1 MIFENPLLEGVLI
14 KRYKRFLA
22 DVKVKEGSMVTVHC
36 PNTGSMTNCSD
47 PGSRVWINRS
57 NNEKRKYQYT
67 LQIIQTETSNFV
79 GINTNV
85 ANDLVVEAIRKNKV
99 KSLSAYGNLRREVVF
114 GLSSRIDIKLENSAV
129 ESNDCY
135 VEVKNVSYGCSNGA
149 GLFPDAVTVR
159 GQKHLRNLI
168 TIRKSGDRAMLL
180 FCVQHSGIDFV
191 RPADDVDP
199 TYGSLLREAI
209 DSGIEVLALKA
220 EFDIQSSKIYLS
232 HEIPVIL
239 S

>member
-1 MIFENPLLEGVLI
+1 
-14 KRYKRFLA
+14 
-22 DVKVKEGSMVTVHC
+22 
-36 PNTGSMTNCSD
+36 
-47 PGSRVWINRS
+47 
-57 NNEKRKYQYT
+57 
-67 LQIIQTETSNFV
+67 
-79 GINTNV
+79 
-85 ANDLVVEAIRKNKV
+85 
-99 KSLSAYGNLRREVVF
+99 LRREVVF
-114 GLSSRIDIKLENSAV
+114 GQSSRIDIKLENSAV

-191 RPADDVDP
+191 RPADGVDP